1 MARALLTAQPYSVA
15 KYRSRAYGAAVRD
28 ELRKRPDV
36 VVVDHAQA
44 CSALDAVGAA
54 TPVVLV
60 AHNAEGKVY
69 ARLAEEHDGGIRRRL
84 NAREGR
90 LLEAIEGDLARRASQ
105 IWTLTASDATYFRSL
120 FASADVRTLAAAS
133 MLGEPPSDRRP
144 ERDVAL
150 LGSWTWRAN
159 AAGLDWFCDEVV
171 PHLPDGMRVEVA
183 GAGSERVQGRQP
195 SLFVRGVVPDAPA
208 FLSRARVVA
217 VPAVAGGGMQ
227 IKLLDAIASG
237 AAVVATPL
245 ALRGLDDVP
254 ATVAVADDGAEFAHE
269 LGRFAATGVD
279 AAAQAEAM
287 AWSAARRARL
297 RAELAA
303 WIGEVGGDRQE
314 SERALAA
321 ERAVAW
327 RR

>member
-1 MARALLTAQPYSVA
+1 
-15 KYRSRAYGAAVRD
+15 
-28 ELRKRPDV
+28 
-36 VVVDHAQA
+36 
-44 CSALDAVGAA
+44 
-54 TPVVLV
+54 
-60 AHNAEGKVY
+60 
-69 ARLAEEHDGGIRRRL
+69 
-84 NAREGR
+84 
-90 LLEAIEGDLARRASQ
+90 
-105 IWTLTASDATYFRSL
+105 
-120 FASADVRTLAAAS
+120 
-133 MLGEPPSDRRP
+133 
-144 ERDVAL
+144 
-150 LGSWTWRAN
+150 
-159 AAGLDWFCDEVV
+159 
-171 PHLPDGMRVEVA
+171 
-183 GAGSERVQGRQP
+183 
-195 SLFVRGVVPDAPA
+195 
-208 FLSRARVVA
+208 
-217 VPAVAGGGMQ
+217 MQ